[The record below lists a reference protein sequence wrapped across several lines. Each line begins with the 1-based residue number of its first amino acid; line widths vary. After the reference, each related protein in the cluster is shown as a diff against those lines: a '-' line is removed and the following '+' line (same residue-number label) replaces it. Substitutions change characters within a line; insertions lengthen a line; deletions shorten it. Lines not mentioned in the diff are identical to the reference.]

1 MYVSS
6 TFINDL
12 HIEILAGKWHFGSN
26 LQCACVRSIFRLH
39 RNIAHFFGNVERT
52 DDSNLLSFGVSYN
65 FVAQKWRI
73 LAIFYKKI
81 NFWEI
86 IWKVLGFKTMFKS

>member
-1 MYVSS
+1 VYG
-6 TFINDL
+6 T
-12 HIEILAGKWHFGSN
+12 HFGSN
-26 LQCACVRSIFRLH
+26 LQYACVRCILRLAKCD
-39 RNIAHFFGNVERT
+39 RNIAHYFGNNER
-52 DDSNLLSFGVSYN
+52 NWLSFCVSYN

-86 IWKVLGFKTMFKS
+86 IRKLLGFKTMFKS